1 MLNIPL
7 RIIRNI
13 VIIANGEEIK
23 QEIIKKELIDDP
35 IIIAVDGGLLLC
47 KKLNIIPHYI
57 LGDFDSIPV
66 KIIEEYDSSKLIS
79 KPNQNLTDLQKSLEF
94 ASSLNPRKIKIFA
107 VTGKRTDHT
116 FANLLIFT
124 DYKGKAI
131 LQLFDNYGIMKLHLP
146 GKHLIDGK
154 KGQRISF
161 FSLKSITKL
170 SLLKVK
176 YPIIN
181 INITGHF
188 FSLSNEFIS
197 DKCLLEFKE
206 GKIISYIIL

>member
-7 RIIRNI
+7 KNVRNI
-13 VIIANGEEIK
+13 VIIANGEETK
-23 QEIIKKELIDDP
+23 QEIIKNELIDDP
-35 IIIAVDGGLLLC
+35 TIIAVDGGLLLC

-66 KIIEEYDSSKLIS
+66 KIIEEYDSSKLILR
-79 KPNQNLTDLQKSLEF
+79 PNQNLTDLQKALEF

-107 VTGKRTDHT
+107 ATGKRTDHT
-116 FANLLIFT
+116 FANLLIFAS
-124 DYKGKAI
+124 YKGKAI

-146 GKHLIDGK
+146 GKHFIDGK
-154 KGQRISF
+154 RGQTISF
-161 FSLKSITKL
+161 FSLNSVTKL

-176 YPIIN
+176 YPIEDM
-181 INITGHF
+181 NITGHF
-188 FSLSNEFIS
+188 FSLSNEFVS
-197 DKCLLEFKE
+197 DKCLLKFKK